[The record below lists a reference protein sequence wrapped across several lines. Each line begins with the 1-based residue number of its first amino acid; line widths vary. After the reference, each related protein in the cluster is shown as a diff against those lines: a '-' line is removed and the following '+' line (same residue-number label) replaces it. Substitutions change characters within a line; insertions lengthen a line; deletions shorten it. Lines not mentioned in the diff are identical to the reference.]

1 MEKERSIERMKRFLD
16 SGVIKMNDVFGFM
29 HVGVNKSEVESLISK
44 QQKLAPPVRR
54 DKKKT

>member
-16 SGVIKMNDVFGFM
+16 IGVIKMNDVFGFM

-44 QQKLAPPVRR
+44 QQKLALCSRG
-54 DKKKT
+54 